1 MNKNQKIGILK
12 IVILVLAI
20 VAITIGISYA
30 IFTAQIGNGAQTPIK
45 GGSSDVEQLTFGGST
60 EPIILAMTQ
69 DSLAQGTHDGKLLTG
84 NVSVTL
90 KANTTNA
97 TSQDYTYYIYLYIK
111 SNDFIYTASGSAPEI
126 VLAFYNTDGSIVQSV
141 TGLTYVNSGTYPYL
155 NTDGFDITIKKG
167 LYNLKTR
174 STGTIPKG
182 TSMTRTYNYKVGIQN
197 LPFDQQKN
205 VGHKM
210 EAYII
215 ISPEELTVAKAETLV
230 G

>member
-69 DSLAQGTHDGKLLTG
+69 DSLAQGTGLGKLLSG

-90 KANTTNA
+90 KANSTS
-97 TSQDYTYYIYLYIK
+97 TSQTYTYYIYLYIK
-111 SNDFIYTASGSAPEI
+111 SNNFIYTTSSNAPEI

>member
-69 DSLAQGTHDGKLLTG
+69 DSLAQGTGLGKLLSG

-90 KANTTNA
+90 KANSTS
-97 TSQDYTYYIYLYIK
+97 TSQTYTYYIYLYIK
-111 SNDFIYTASGSAPEI
+111 SNNFIYTTSSNAPEI
-126 VLAFYNTDGSIVQSV
+126 VLAFYDDDGSIVQSV
-141 TGLTYVNSGTYPYL
+141 TGLTYVHSGNYPYL
-155 NTDGFDITIKKG
+155 NTSGFDITIKKG
-167 LYNLKTR
+167 LYNLTTE

-182 TSMTRTYNYKVGIQN
+182 TSMTKTYNYKVGIQN